1 MGRLGEMDDKRKK
14 DYFEFLINEYDN
26 GNTKIQGKHPEDV
39 KIAIDTFFRA
49 GKILVD
55 NPESG
60 NIPTEYVDKLLGTLA
75 QYPEYH
81 ELVVQLALIVSNG
94 EGE

>member
-39 KIAIDTFFRA
+39 KIAIDTFFKA

-55 NPESG
+55 NPDIG
-60 NIPTEYVDKLLGTLA
+60 NIPTEYIDKLLGTLA

-81 ELVVQLALIVSNG
+81 ELVLQLALIVSNG

>member
-1 MGRLGEMDDKRKK
+1 MDDKRKK
-14 DYFEFLINEYDN
+14 DYFEFLINEYDR
-26 GNTKIQGKHPEDV
+26 GDARIQGEHPEDV
-39 KIAIDTFFRA
+39 KIAIDTFFKA

-55 NPESG
+55 NPDIG

-81 ELVVQLALIVSNG
+81 ELVLQLALIVSNG

>member
-1 MGRLGEMDDKRKK
+1 MDDKRKK
-14 DYFEFLINEYDN
+14 DYFEFLINEYDR
-26 GNTKIQGKHPEDV
+26 GDARIQGEHPEDV

-60 NIPTEYVDKLLGTLA
+60 NIPTEYVDKLISTLA

-81 ELVVQLALIVSNG
+81 ELVLQLALIVSNG

>member
-1 MGRLGEMDDKRKK
+1 MDDKRKK
-14 DYFEFLINEYDN
+14 DYFEFLINEYDK
-26 GNTKIQGKHPEDV
+26 GNSKIQGQHPEDV

-60 NIPTEYVDKLLGTLA
+60 NIPSEYVDKLLSALA
-75 QYPEYH
+75 QYPQYH
-81 ELVVQLALIVSNG
+81 PLLLDLIHIIQDG
-94 EGE
+94 EGEG

>member
-1 MGRLGEMDDKRKK
+1 MDDKRKK
-14 DYFEFLINEYDN
+14 DYFEFLINEYDR
-26 GNTKIQGKHPEDV
+26 GDARIQGEHPEDV

-60 NIPTEYVDKLLGTLA
+60 NIPTEYVDKLISTLA

-81 ELVVQLALIVSNG
+81 ELVLELALIVSNG

>member
-1 MGRLGEMDDKRKK
+1 MGRLGDMDDKRKK
-14 DYFEFLINEYDN
+14 DYFEFLINEYDK
-26 GNTKIQGKHPEDV
+26 GNTKIQGEHPEDV
-39 KIAIDTFFRA
+39 KIAIDTFFKA

>member
-1 MGRLGEMDDKRKK
+1 MDDKRKK

-26 GNTKIQGKHPEDV
+26 GNASIRGEHPEDV

-60 NIPTEYVDKLLGTLA
+60 NIPGEYVDKLLSTLA
-75 QYPEYH
+75 QYPQYH
-81 ELVVQLALIVSNG
+81 KLVMDLVLIVSNG

>member
-14 DYFEFLINEYDN
+14 DYFEFLINEYAE
-26 GNTKIQGKHPEDV
+26 GNAKIQGKHPEEV
-39 KIAIDTFFRA
+39 KIAIDTFFKA

-60 NIPTEYVDKLLGTLA
+60 NIPGEYVEKLLKVLTK
-75 QYPEYH
+75 YPEY
-81 ELVVQLALIVSNG
+81 QRLALELADIVTNG

>member
-1 MGRLGEMDDKRKK
+1 MGRLGDMDDKRKK
-14 DYFEFLINEYDN
+14 DYFEFLINEYDK
-26 GNTKIQGKHPEDV
+26 GNTKIQGEHPEDV
-39 KIAIDTFFRA
+39 KIAIDTFFKA

-81 ELVVQLALIVSNG
+81 ELVLQLALIVSNG

>member
-1 MGRLGEMDDKRKK
+1 MDEKRKK

-26 GNTKIQGKHPEDV
+26 GNTKIRGKHPKDV
-39 KIAIDTFFRA
+39 KIAIDTFFKA

-60 NIPTEYVDKLLGTLA
+60 NIPPEYVDKLLSTLA

-81 ELVVQLALIVSNG
+81 ELVLQLALIINNG

>member
-1 MGRLGEMDDKRKK
+1 MDDKRKK
-14 DYFEFLINEYDN
+14 DYFEFLINEYDK
-26 GNTKIQGKHPEDV
+26 GNSKIQGQHPEDV

-60 NIPTEYVDKLLGTLA
+60 NIPSEYVDKLLSALA
-75 QYPEYH
+75 KYPQYH